1 MTDDARNRPGLGSP
15 GLESP
20 VLESPVLEPPYRTVV
35 KPYGHALVEL
45 ARRRPEI
52 VCLSGDLTRQCEID
66 LFQAAFP
73 DRFIHAGMA
82 EANMIGVAGALA
94 RSGLIPFV
102 HTFGVFAT
110 RRPFDQIVNA
120 VAYPHLPVRIIGFM
134 PGVSSP
140 GGPSHQAIED
150 VALMRALPGMTV
162 IDVADATETAQV
174 VAGIAD
180 LPGPVYLRLKRGE
193 IPVIFPDDHRLS
205 LDNAQVLVDGRHATG
220 LARGTTGGG
229 ATAGGG
235 VTRGGAETVGG
246 AVTGGG
252 GVTRGGA
259 ETVGGGVTRGGAETK
274 GGAET
279 AGGAVTVGGAVTGGG
294 GVTRG
299 GAETVGGGVTRGGA
313 ETKGGAETAGGA
325 VTVGGAVT
333 SGGGVTRG
341 GAETVGRGG
350 MGVWSAS
357 TGDARGQL
365 RAPVAVPRSDVALL
379 VSGMMVAPALAA
391 ARVLRSAG
399 IATLVL
405 NIPVIKPLD
414 TATVLD
420 VAAAT
425 RTVITAENHST
436 IGGLGSAV
444 AETLAE
450 SALPRPL
457 HRIGLTDTFAEGART
472 PTYLFRKYG
481 LTTQHLINAAWA
493 ALDQPGTPPRSQ
505 PLPAE
510 EGEYAP
516 V

>member
-1 MTDDARNRPGLGSP
+1 MTDDARHRPVP
-15 GLESP
+15 ESP
-20 VLESPVLEPPYRTVV
+20 VPASPVPESPLLDSPVLEPPYRTVL

-45 ARRRPEI
+45 ARQRPEI

-134 PGVSSP
+134 PGISSP

-162 IDVADATETAQV
+162 VDVADATETAQV
-174 VAGIAD
+174 VAAIAD

-193 IPVIFPDDHRLS
+193 IPVIFPEDHRLS
-205 LDNAQVLVDGRHATG
+205 LDHAQVLVDGRSGTG

-235 VTRGGAETVGG
+235 VTRGGAET
-246 AVTGGG
+246 
-252 GVTRGGA
+252 
-259 ETVGGGVTRGGAETK
+259 E
-274 GGAET
+274 
-279 AGGAVTVGGAVTGGG
+279 
-294 GVTRG
+294 
-299 GAETVGGGVTRGGA
+299 
-313 ETKGGAETAGGA
+313 
-325 VTVGGAVT
+325 GGAVT
-333 SGGGVTRG
+333 SGGGVTWG
-341 GAETVGRGG
+341 GAETVGRGVTRGGAETEGGAEITGGAVTEGGAVTSGGGVTSGGAETTGRGG
-350 MGVWSAS
+350 MGVWAAS
-357 TGDARGQL
+357 SRDVAGQL
-365 RAPVAVPRSDVALL
+365 RAPEAAPGSDVALL
-379 VSGMMVAPALAA
+379 VSGIMVAPALAA
-391 ARVLRSAG
+391 ARVLRAAG

-414 TATVLD
+414 TATVLA
-420 VAAAT
+420 VAAAAQ
-425 RTVITAENHST
+425 TVITAENHSI

-444 AETLAE
+444 AEVIAE
-450 SALPRPL
+450 SGLPRPL
-457 HRIGLTDTFAEGART
+457 HRLGLTDTYAEGART
-472 PTYLFRKYG
+472 AHYLFQKYG
-481 LTTQHLINAAWA
+481 LSTQHLIDAAWS
-493 ALDQPGTPPRSQ
+493 ALHQPGAPPRSQ
-505 PLPAE
+505 PLPSE

>member
-1 MTDDARNRPGLGSP
+1 MTDDARRQA
-15 GLESP
+15 
-20 VLESPVLEPPYRTVV
+20 VLEPPYRTVL

-45 ARRRPEI
+45 ARQRPEI

-82 EANMIGVAGALA
+82 ESNMIGVAGALA

-110 RRPFDQIVNA
+110 RRPLDQIVNA

-150 VALMRALPGMTV
+150 VALMRALPGMTIV
-162 IDVADATETAQV
+162 DVADATETAQV
-174 VAGIAD
+174 VAAIAD

-193 IPVIFPDDHRLS
+193 IPVIFPEDHRLS
-205 LDNAQVLVDGRHATG
+205 LDHAQVLVSGCDRTRRA
-220 LARGTTGGG
+220 AGTAGGG
-229 ATAGGG
+229 VTTGGG
-235 VTRGGAETVGG
+235 VTRGGAQTEGG
-246 AVTGGG
+246 AVTTGG

-259 ETVGGGVTRGGAETK
+259 HTEGRGGTSGGGVSTGGAQTEGGGVTAGGAVSEGGAVTTGGGGTRGGAETSGR
-274 GGAET
+274 GG
-279 AGGAVTVGGAVTGGG
+279 TGGG
-294 GVTRG
+294 TRSV
-299 GAETVGGGVTRGGA
+299 ADVE
-313 ETKGGAETAGGA
+313 
-325 VTVGGAVT
+325 
-333 SGGGVTRG
+333 
-341 GAETVGRGG
+341 
-350 MGVWSAS
+350 
-357 TGDARGQL
+357 GQV
-365 RAPVAVPRSDVALL
+365 RAPEAIPGSDVVLL

-399 IATLVL
+399 IATVVL

-414 TATVLD
+414 AATVLAA
-420 VAAAT
+420 AAAT
-425 RTVITAENHST
+425 QTVITAENHSI

-444 AETLAE
+444 AEALAE
-450 SALPRPL
+450 AALPRPL
-457 HRIGLTDTFAEGART
+457 HRLGLQDTYTEGART
-472 PTYLFRKYG
+472 ASYLFTKYG
-481 LTTQHLINAAWA
+481 LSTQHLVDAAWS
-493 ALDQPGTPPRSQ
+493 ALDQPGTPPRST
-505 PLPAE
+505 PLPVE

>member
-1 MTDDARNRPGLGSP
+1 MDDARNRPVP
-15 GLESP
+15 G
-20 VLESPVLEPPYRTVV
+20 SPVLEPPYRTVL

-45 ARRRPEI
+45 ARQRPEI

-162 IDVADATETAQV
+162 VDVADAAETAQV
-174 VAGIAD
+174 AAAIAD

-193 IPVIFPDDHRLS
+193 IPVIFPEDHRLS
-205 LDNAQVLVDGRHATG
+205 LDQAQVLVDGRDGTG

-235 VTRGGAETVGG
+235 VTRGGAETE
-246 AVTGGG
+246 GG

-259 ETVGGGVTRGGAETK
+259 ETA
-274 GGAET
+274 
-279 AGGAVTVGGAVTGGG
+279 
-294 GVTRG
+294 
-299 GAETVGGGVTRGGA
+299 
-313 ETKGGAETAGGA
+313 
-325 VTVGGAVT
+325 
-333 SGGGVTRG
+333 
-341 GAETVGRGG
+341 GRGG
-350 MGVWSAS
+350 MGVWAPS
-357 TGDARGQL
+357 TWDVVGQVQ
-365 RAPVAVPRSDVALL
+365 APAAVPGSDVALL

-399 IATLVL
+399 IATVVL

-414 TATVLD
+414 TATVL
-420 VAAAT
+420 AAAT
-425 RTVITAENHST
+425 ATQTVITAENHST
-436 IGGLGSAV
+436 TGGLGSAV

-450 SALPRPL
+450 AALPRPL
-457 HRIGLTDTFAEGART
+457 HRLGIQDTYAEGAKT
-472 PTYLFRKYG
+472 ASYLFTKYG
-481 LTTQHLINAAWA
+481 LSTQHLVDAAWS

-505 PLPAE
+505 PLPVE